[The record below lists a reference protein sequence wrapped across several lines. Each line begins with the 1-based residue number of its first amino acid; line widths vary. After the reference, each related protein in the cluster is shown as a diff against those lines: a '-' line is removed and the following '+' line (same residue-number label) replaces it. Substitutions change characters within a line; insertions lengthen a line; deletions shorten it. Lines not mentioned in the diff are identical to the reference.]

1 MAWVLIL
8 VFRKKSDAI
17 DHEHLNYFNPKS
29 VEFLAK
35 RAGFKVMD
43 VITPGV
49 LDVDILMNR
58 YRSNALKT
66 KNYFLTQV
74 FEDEKKIKNLQKFL
88 IQNKLSSN
96 MWVVLKKN

>member
-1 MAWVLIL
+1 
-8 VFRKKSDAI
+8 
-17 DHEHLNYFNPKS
+17 
-29 VEFLAK
+29 
-35 RAGFKVMD
+35 MD

-74 FEDEKKIKNLQKFL
+74 FEDEKNKKFTKISYTK
-88 IQNKLSSN
+88 
-96 MWVVLKKN
+96 

>member
-1 MAWVLIL
+1 
-8 VFRKKSDAI
+8 
-17 DHEHLNYFNPKS
+17 
-29 VEFLAK
+29 
-35 RAGFKVMD
+35 MD

>member
-1 MAWVLIL
+1 MRSNVSLTK
-8 VFRKKSDAI
+8 RGEKRSAI
-17 DHEHLNYFNPKS
+17 NYFNPKS

-58 YRSNALKT
+58 YR
-66 KNYFLTQV
+66 
-74 FEDEKKIKNLQKFL
+74 
-88 IQNKLSSN
+88 
-96 MWVVLKKN
+96 